1 MGDYISRKE
10 ICSELGIDEPT
21 LIHYEDFLGLQIPVD
36 GSYHKSIVRLVVK
49 VNELVSSGL
58 SFDDIHHIS
67 SFAEQFAE
75 HIPSLAPFKELSP
88 REQLRSITKDYFQ
101 LLSEFS
107 EKDKLAKE
115 KISRLEHDLREQK
128 SESSSI
134 SILHE
139 RIKTL
144 EKQSEKLETQLQEK
158 NTVIDQAY
166 VEFEALQ
173 RTIEELEYKN
183 AEQENYASELKLQLE
198 NTSSDT
204 IAKAPVDIDFL
215 LKKQERDITM
225 RYQKQIYDLKKQV
238 EQLVED
244 KEKIWRQGTN

>member
-1 MGDYISRKE
+1 M
-10 ICSELGIDEPT
+10 
-21 LIHYEDFLGLQIPVD
+21 IHYEDFLVLQIPVD
-36 GSYHKSIVRLVVK
+36 GSYQKSIVRLIVK
-49 VNELVSSGL
+49 THELISSGL

-88 REQLRSITKDYFQ
+88 REQLKALTRDYLQ
-101 LLSEFS
+101 LLNEYND
-107 EKDKLAKE
+107 KDKQARDR
-115 KISRLEHDLREQK
+115 IRGLEDELREQK

-134 SILHE
+134 ALLHE

-144 EKQSEKLETQLQEK
+144 EKQIEKSETQLQEK
-158 NTVIDQAY
+158 NSVIDQAY

-173 RTIEELEYKN
+173 KTIEELEYKN
-183 AEQENYASELKLQLE
+183 AEQENYVAELKLQLE
-198 NTSSDT
+198 NQAVEN
-204 IAKAPVDIDFL
+204 IAQAPVDIDFL

-238 EQLVED
+238 EQLVDD
-244 KEKIWRQGTN
+244 KEQKWRHS

>member
-10 ICSELGIDEPT
+10 ICSELGIDEST

-49 VNELVSSGL
+49 VHELVSSGL

-67 SFAEQFAE
+67 SFAEQFAD
-75 HIPSLAPFKELSP
+75 HIPSLSPFKELSP

-101 LLSEFS
+101 LLNEFS
-107 EKDKLAKE
+107 EKE
-115 KISRLEHDLREQK
+115 KIYKERLSRLEAELREQK

-134 SILHE
+134 ALLHE

-144 EKQSEKLETQLQEK
+144 EKQSERLETQLQEK

-183 AEQENYASELKLQLE
+183 AEQENYVNELKLQLE
-198 NTSSDT
+198 NTSSEN
-204 IAKAPVDIDFL
+204 IAKAPIDIDFL

>member
-1 MGDYISRKE
+1 MTEFISRKE
-10 ICSELGIDEPT
+10 ICGELGIDEST

-36 GSYHKSIVRLVVK
+36 GTYQKNIVRLIVK
-49 VNELVSSGL
+49 VHELVSSGL

-75 HIPSLAPFKELSP
+75 HIPSLSPFKELSP
-88 REQLRSITKDYFQ
+88 REQLKNLTRDYLQ
-101 LLSEFS
+101 LLNEYNDR
-107 EKDKLAKE
+107 DKAARDRVQ
-115 KISRLEHDLREQK
+115 SLEAELREQK

-134 SILHE
+134 SLLHE

-144 EKQSEKLETQLQEK
+144 EKQIEKYETQLQEK
-158 NTVIDQAY
+158 NSVIDQAY

-173 RTIEELEYKN
+173 KTIEELEYKN
-183 AEQENYASELKLQLE
+183 AEQDNYVAELKLQLE
-198 NTSSDT
+198 NQAVEN
-204 IAKAPVDIDFL
+204 IASAPVDIDFL

-244 KEKIWRQGTN
+244 KEKKWRQG

>member
-1 MGDYISRKE
+1 M
-10 ICSELGIDEPT
+10 
-21 LIHYEDFLGLQIPVD
+21 
-36 GSYHKSIVRLVVK
+36 
-49 VNELVSSGL
+49 
-58 SFDDIHHIS
+58 
-67 SFAEQFAE
+67 
-75 HIPSLAPFKELSP
+75 
-88 REQLRSITKDYFQ
+88 
-101 LLSEFS
+101 
-107 EKDKLAKE
+107 
-115 KISRLEHDLREQK
+115 
-128 SESSSI
+128 
-134 SILHE
+134 HE

-183 AEQENYASELKLQLE
+183 AEQENYVSELKLQLE